1 MLIILN
7 NTVHK
12 ERLEKA
18 YGMSTEKIR
27 REMKEDT
34 RKNLMAEML
43 KGQKFGRIDVTR
55 REVKEF
61 FENHKDSLGLISRK
75 I

>member
-1 MLIILN
+1 MIKLLHTIHN
-7 NTVHK
+7 QYGSK
-12 ERLEKA
+12 ERLEAA

-27 REMKEDT
+27 REMREDT

-43 KGQKFGRIDVTR
+43 KGQKFGKVDVTR

-61 FENHKDSLGLISRK
+61 FESIK
-75 I
+75 IH